1 MKFRAA
7 VLSEIGRPMSIET
20 VEMTRLERGD
30 VLVRMR
36 ASGLCHT
43 DLEVI
48 QGGLRYPLPIVLGH
62 EGAGVVEA
70 VGDGAT
76 AVRPGDHVIC
86 SWNPHCGHCFYCERD
101 QPILCE
107 VFARTQPAGHLMDG
121 TSRLT
126 IGGRKLHHYS
136 EVSSH
141 AEYAVVPETGAIPI
155 PREMPFDRACLIGCG
170 VMTGVGAALRY
181 ARVEAGASALVIGCG
196 AVGLNAVQ
204 GCRLARAEPVIAVDV
219 NPARRE
225 LARAFG
231 ATHVVDPRAAGDP
244 VAAVKALTRG
254 RGADYVIECAG
265 NEAGFRLSV
274 EAARPGAKITWLGKT
289 DVDQQ
294 VSFRWG
300 TLMGERQIT
309 RSSYGGA
316 RPMRD
321 FPWLCRLYLEGELKL
336 DELIGRRIALEQ
348 INEGFADM
356 EKAAVVR
363 TVIDFPERP

>member
-1 MKFRAA
+1 MNFRAA
-7 VLSEIGRPMSIET
+7 VLHEVGEPMPIET
-20 VEMTRLERGD
+20 VELTGLKPGD

-48 QGGLRYPLPIVLGH
+48 QGSLRYPLPIVLGH

-70 VGDGAT
+70 VGPD
-76 AVRPGDHVIC
+76 VRRVKPGDHVIC

-107 VFARTQPAGHLMDG
+107 VFAATQPAGHLMDG

-126 IGGRKLHHYS
+126 VGGRKLHHYS

-141 AEYAVVPETGAIPI
+141 AECAVVPESGAIPI
-155 PREMPFDRACLIGCG
+155 PKEMPFDRACLIGCG

-204 GCRLARAEPVIAVDV
+204 GCRLARAEPSIAVDV
-219 NPARRE
+219 NPERLK
-225 LARAFG
+225 LAQAFG
-231 ATHVVDPRAAGDP
+231 ATHLVNPNDGDA
-244 VAAVKALTRG
+244 VAAVKALTHG
-254 RGADYVIECAG
+254 RGADYVLECAG
-265 NEAGFRLSV
+265 VEAGFRLSV
-274 EAARPGAKITWLGKT
+274 EAARPGASITWLGKT
-289 DVDQQ
+289 DVNKEIA
-294 VSFRWG
+294 FRWG
-300 TLMGERQIT
+300 TLMGERRIA

-321 FPWLCRLYLEGELKL
+321 FPWLCRLYLDGELKL
-336 DELIGRRIALEQ
+336 DELIGKRIVLDE
-348 INEGFADM
+348 INQGFADM

-363 TVIDFPERP
+363 TVIEFPG

>member
-7 VLSEIGRPMSIET
+7 VLHDVGKPMPIET
-20 VEMTRLERGD
+20 VEMTGLKSGD

-48 QGGLRYPLPIVLGH
+48 QGSLRYPLPIVLGH

-70 VGDGAT
+70 VGPGVT
-76 AVRPGDHVIC
+76 RVKPGDHVIC

-107 VFARTQPAGHLMDG
+107 VFAATQPAGHLMDG

-126 IGGRKLHHYS
+126 VGGRKLHHYS

-141 AEYAVVPETGAIPI
+141 AECAVVPESGAVPI
-155 PREMPFDRACLIGCG
+155 PKETPFDRACLVGCG
-170 VMTGVGAALRY
+170 VMTGIGAALRY

-204 GCRLARAEPVIAVDV
+204 GCRLARAEPIVAVDV
-219 NPARRE
+219 NPERLS
-225 LARAFG
+225 LAQPFG
-231 ATHVVDPRAAGDP
+231 ATHLVNPKDGDA
-244 VAAVKALTRG
+244 VAAVKALTSG
-254 RGADYVIECAG
+254 RGADYVLECAG

-274 EAARPGAKITWLGKT
+274 EAARPGASITWLGKT
-289 DVDQQ
+289 DVSKE

-300 TLMGERQIT
+300 TLMGERRIV

-321 FPWLCRLYLEGELKL
+321 FPWLCRLYLDGELKL
-336 DELIGRRIALEQ
+336 DELIGRRIALDE
-348 INEGFADM
+348 INQGFADM

-363 TVIDFPERP
+363 TVIEFPG

>member
-7 VLSEIGRPMSIET
+7 VLHEVGEPMPIET
-20 VEMTRLERGD
+20 VEMTGLKSGD

-48 QGGLRYPLPIVLGH
+48 QGSLRYPLPIVLGH

-70 VGDGAT
+70 VGAEVT
-76 AVRPGDHVIC
+76 RVRPGDHVIC

-107 VFARTQPAGHLMDG
+107 VFAATQPAGHLMDG

-141 AEYAVVPETGAIPI
+141 AECAVVPESGAVPI
-155 PREMPFDRACLIGCG
+155 PKEMPFDRACLIGCG

-204 GCRLARAEPVIAVDV
+204 GCRLAGAEPIVAVDV
-219 NPARRE
+219 NPERLK
-225 LARAFG
+225 LALAFG
-231 ATHVVDPRAAGDP
+231 ATRAVNPNDGEA
-244 VAAVKALTRG
+244 VAAVKALTGG
-254 RGADYVIECAG
+254 RGADYVLECAG
-265 NEAGFRLSV
+265 VEAGFRLSV
-274 EAARPGAKITWLGKT
+274 EAARPGASITWLGKT
-289 DVDQQ
+289 DVNQE

-300 TLMGERQIT
+300 TLMGERRIA

-316 RPMRD
+316 RPTRD
-321 FPWLCRLYLEGELKL
+321 FPWLCRLYLEGTLKL
-336 DELIGRRIALEQ
+336 DELVGKRIKLDE
-348 INEGFADM
+348 INQGFADM
-356 EKAAVVR
+356 QKAAVVR
-363 TVIDFPERP
+363 TVIAFSE